1 MAQLTIVTTPQNSG
15 DGTPLATAFNYC
27 NSNFNELYA
36 RFQVDPPAS
45 LRGTTGDVPGMYAVD
60 STYFYYCFDTYD
72 GTSTIWGQV
81 TQVGNITVSSISS
94 GTSNV
99 KIVDVNGNAIH
110 LNYVGKSGVE
120 HEKTFSDERAAK
132 LLKELLNRKSQY
144 IFVTADGFR
153 IKPNKVNRYLKDFD
167 AKSKDIRGYNAN
179 RYMLMELNRIGKIQ
193 DEKERPKV
201 FNAALRKISAR
212 IGHGPTTL
220 RKQYLLP
227 EIEEQFYAK
236 GFVTKVKI

>member
-1 MAQLTIVTTPQNSG
+1 MFKKITQPKEYDLEKRWDDKRGSI
-15 DGTPLATAFNYC
+15 Y
-27 NSNFNELYA
+27 
-36 RFQVDPPAS
+36 S
-45 LRGTTGDVPGMYAVD
+45 LRDNIGRLKRRVLSDLYSADEKARLTALVVRLMLMTSERVGNED
-60 STYFYYCFDTYD
+60 SATNGHF
-72 GTSTIWGQV
+72 GV
-81 TQVGNITVSSISS
+81 TQFKKKHI
-94 GTSNV
+94 
-99 KIVDVNGNAIH
+99 DVNGNAIH
-110 LNYVGKSGVE
+110 LNYVGKSGVQ
-120 HEKTFSDERAAK
+120 HEKTISDERAAK
-132 LLKELLNRKSQY
+132 LLKELLSRKSQY
-144 IFVTADGFR
+144 LFVTADGFR
-153 IKPNKVNRYLKDFD
+153 IKPDKVNRYLKDFD

-201 FNAALRKISAR
+201 FNAALRKISAK